1 MAARLV
7 ICADSALDMCG
18 KLAAAGRKIAMPT
31 RVKSLA
37 ECVSTKRMVRTFNL
51 AELPI
56 ETASTDGGLHVLI
69 DSNASRFSSKDIVR
83 HVWSG
88 VLPAGSLYKVAQEV
102 YVTSP
107 EFSLLLISQK
117 CEFNNLVMR
126 CCEACGAYGIE
137 SSGKGFYA
145 RPALTSIAKITA
157 FLDRAGSIRG
167 SAKLRRALK
176 YAFDN
181 AYSPM
186 ETAIAM
192 LMSYPAR
199 MGGYGFP
206 KPILNYRMELDSEA
220 SRMAG
225 KKFVFFD
232 FYFPDRRVAVEYDS
246 DQEHTG
252 ADRIAS
258 DSRRNNTLRDIGF
271 VVINLTWAQVRNS
284 QALDAAMLQ
293 VAHAL
298 DKPLR
303 EPSASAR
310 AKRAQLRADVLPR
323 IHDMVDAI
331 DTRLVK

>member
-56 ETASTDGGLHVLI
+56 ETASTGDKLHVLI
-69 DSNASRFSSKDIVR
+69 DGNASRFCSKDIVR

-225 KKFVFFD
+225 KRFVFFD

-246 DQEHTG
+246 DQEHVG

-258 DSRRNNTLRDIGF
+258 DARRNNTLRYLGVSVTNI
-271 VVINLTWAQVRNS
+271 TWAQVRNPL
-284 QALDAAMLQ
+284 AFEDAMRQ
-293 VAHAL
+293 VARLL
-298 DKPLR
+298 DRKPAQLSSQGR
-303 EPSASAR
+303 ANR
-310 AKRAQLRADVLPR
+310 AKLRADVLPR
-323 IHDMVDAI
+323 LAD
-331 DTRLVK
+331 R